1 MGQLIF
7 QFPFRTSY
15 YEKDFFV
22 SSNNFDAY
30 KLIESCPEWLDK
42 KINIYGPHG
51 CGKTH
56 LSNILKNKTNAVL
69 INANDVTNSL
79 LNKIHKKKCLII
91 DDYNLNIDEK
101 LLYTIIDQTSQSN
114 QYIVINSIKPIK
126 FADVTLKDLRSRFE
140 SFIDLGIKLPTDDLL
155 KVVITKCFSDK
166 QIKLNIRHLDYIL
179 NNIERSYERIFE
191 FVRDVDKESL
201 TSGKSININIIKKVL
216 NQ

>member
-1 MGQLIF
+1 M
-7 QFPFRTSY
+7 
-15 YEKDFFV
+15 
-22 SSNNFDAY
+22 
-30 KLIESCPEWLDK
+30 
-42 KINIYGPHG
+42 
-51 CGKTH
+51 
-56 LSNILKNKTNAVL
+56 
-69 INANDVTNSL
+69 
-79 LNKIHKKKCLII
+79 
-91 DDYNLNIDEK
+91 
-101 LLYTIIDQTSQSN
+101 
-114 QYIVINSIKPIK
+114 
-126 FADVTLKDLRSRFE
+126 RSRFE